1 MKDDGL
7 VAYKR
12 RCSIDWKQKTFQS
25 AVDPVCYEWTEHKQA
40 VAAAAAWYH
49 PSIRAYGIWQF
60 VFEMP
65 GVIYSVKE
73 NSPLLKD
80 PHKFK
85 NIWKNRCQKFCTKT
99 LGKMDCCRSMITCMY
114 ETTE

>member
-1 MKDDGL
+1 MKDDAL

-65 GVIYSVKE
+65 SVIYSVKE
-73 NSPLLKD
+73 NFKEIQKHLEKQMSEIL
-80 PHKFK
+80 HK
-85 NIWKNRCQKFCTKT
+85 NTWKNG
-99 LGKMDCCRSMITCMY
+99 LL
-114 ETTE
+114 